1 MIFQTRTGTRSL
13 VLLVCCV
20 AQFMVVL
27 DVSIVNVA
35 IPDIVAAL
43 RLSAS
48 SQQWVV
54 NAYTI
59 AFAGFLMVGGRAGD
73 LFGRR
78 RVFLAGLYLFT
89 VSSLAGGLS
98 PAGVW
103 LPIARGAQGLGGALL
118 APATL
123 SILTA
128 TFADPAARQ
137 RAMGAWSATAA
148 SGAAIGSLAG
158 GVLTQ
163 LLSWRWVLLVNVPLG
178 IVLATLATRQMPPDT
193 AGVRRGQRLDLAG
206 ASTVTAGLAVL
217 VYGIVG
223 TATHAWASVH
233 TLVLL
238 AAGVGCLVIFV
249 LIEGRLARA
258 PLVPL
263 TVLRERQLMIANGI
277 GCVIGAA
284 MFGLYYFVSLYLQR
298 VEGYR
303 PLRAGLA
310 FLPAGLA
317 TLACAMGAP
326 ALVRRLGPRRQLMI
340 GTACGAAGLAWLATI
355 GASTPYLDG
364 LLGPLVLCG
373 AGFGLSV
380 LPMTLAATHG
390 VPADQSGLASALI
403 NTSRQLGGALG
414 LALTA
419 AIANAATPNA
429 TPAGITHGYQRAWL
443 TVAAFLVLGFCLA
456 SVLKRHR
463 DPARAR
469 TTGPGSSTAPELTAR
484 LVTQTIIT
492 HPDGTDEPKIN
503 P

>member
-1 MIFQTRTGTRSL
+1 MIVQTRAGAQPL

-27 DVSIVNVA
+27 DISIVNVA
-35 IPDIVAAL
+35 IPDIVSAL
-43 RLSAS
+43 RLSAT

-89 VSSLAGGLS
+89 ASSLAGGLS

-103 LPIARGAQGLGGALL
+103 LPLARAAQGLGGALL

-128 TFADPAARQ
+128 TFAEPSARQ
-137 RAMGAWSATAA
+137 RAMGVWSATAA
-148 SGAAIGSLAG
+148 SGAAIGVLTG

-163 LLSWRWVLLVNVPLG
+163 LLGWRWVLLVNVPLG
-178 IVLATLATRQMPPDT
+178 VVLTTLATRRLPHDA
-193 AGVRRGQRLDLAG
+193 AGAQRGRSLDLDLAG
-206 ASTVTAGLAVL
+206 AIMVTAGLAML

-223 TATHAWASVH
+223 TATHAWTSLQ
-233 TLVLL
+233 TLLPL
-238 AAGVGCLVIFV
+238 AAGVGCLAVFALV
-249 LIEGRLARA
+249 EGRLARE

-263 TVLRERQLMIANGI
+263 TVFRERRLMIANGI
-277 GCVIGAA
+277 GCVVGAA
-284 MFGLYYFVSLYLQR
+284 MFGLNYFVSLYLQR

-310 FLPAGLA
+310 FLPAGLI
-317 TLACAMGAP
+317 TLAWATAAP
-326 ALVRRLGPRRQLMI
+326 ALVRRLGYRHQLMI
-340 GTACGAAGLAWLATI
+340 GTICGAAGLAWLATI

-364 LLGPLVLCG
+364 LLGPLLLCG
-373 AGFGLSV
+373 TGFGLSV

-390 VPADQSGLASALI
+390 VPADQGGLASALI

-419 AIANAATPNA
+419 AIANAATPNV

-443 TVAAFLVLGFCLA
+443 AAAGFLVIGFGLA
-456 SVLKRHR
+456 TLLKGNHR
-463 DPARAR
+463 D
-469 TTGPGSSTAPELTAR
+469 TTGKDNDRPMGHGERSSHDPLIR
-484 LVTQTIIT
+484 
-492 HPDGTDEPKIN
+492 GTTGVR
-503 P
+503 